1 MMKLRPNGYLQ
12 DKTNIIKDFKERMK
26 AGKPCNPNAIAQD
39 DSSLYGAISLNY
51 KSYDHFLKKLGLD
64 PDEIRKYRK
73 WSQDKI
79 KFELN
84 EIYDK
89 DGTFNSRTNYKL
101 ASAIIS
107 RYGSLDGGLEKLSF
121 TRDKDNYLK
130 KLCPSCGMEII
141 NRYDSRS
148 EYCESCRGKVV
159 KM

>member
-1 MMKLRPNGYLQ
+1 MKLRPNGYLQ

-84 EIYDK
+84 EIY
-89 DGTFNSRTNYKL
+89 FNFIDLLMGDYDFTLQEKGKAKLEISEENINEWKNMIRTNV
-101 ASAIIS
+101 
-107 RYGSLDGGLEKLSF
+107 
-121 TRDKDNYLK
+121 N
-130 KLCPSCGMEII
+130 SC
-141 NRYDSRS
+141 YDPN
-148 EYCESCRGKVV
+148 
-159 KM
+159 